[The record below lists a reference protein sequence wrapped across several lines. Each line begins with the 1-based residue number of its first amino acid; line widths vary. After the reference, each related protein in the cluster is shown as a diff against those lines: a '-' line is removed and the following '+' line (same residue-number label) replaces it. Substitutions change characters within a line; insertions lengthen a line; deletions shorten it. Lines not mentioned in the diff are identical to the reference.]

1 MRVGHDEQ
9 PFQSSN
15 KFSQLNL
22 PPLVFVRSS
31 RPSAGQLGFQQT
43 AHNMTTALFPTSS
56 ASKAHELSDEGRD
69 TRYRLMFR
77 IAALIIATGEQGVIM
92 SAAIGCKH
100 AACPH
105 TVQECRCLS
114 AATQTQ
120 RPSTCEHRARPC
132 ARARAQMRARAPTRT
147 LAHALVYARAYTQRL
162 HGGMPVRM
170 RARTRPLSHLSC
182 ARQGHC
188 IAADV
193 VRHRATLVNNH
204 TRTTTTYYYYYD
216 DAND

>member
-69 TRYRLMFR
+69 TRY
-77 IAALIIATGEQGVIM
+77 IIATGEHGVTM

-147 LAHALVYARAYTQRL
+147 LAHALVYARVHSAFARG
-162 HGGMPVRM
+162 HASAHA
-170 RARTRPLSHLSC
+170 RANAPALTL
-182 ARQGHC
+182 
-188 IAADV
+188 V
-193 VRHRATLVNNH
+193 VREPGPLHCCGRRQTSG
-204 TRTTTTYYYYYD
+204 D
-216 DAND
+216 PCE